1 MAAIVAVQ
9 EQTALSSRPKSL
21 QDLVQ
26 AFLSDQDVASS
37 SRETYRRSLKQFIS
51 WLELTGRDQRLSTLT
66 REDILAYKE
75 RLQADKSSYTV
86 SAYLTV
92 VRKLYGWL
100 ESQKLYPDITR
111 GVKGAKK
118 AKGHRKDCLTVAQI
132 RQALDTMDRSTL
144 EGRRDYALLNLLVR
158 TGLRTVEVARA
169 QVQDIRQET
178 GQAVL
183 WIQGKG
189 RDDKDDFVLLVE
201 DTLQPLRDYLAARGT
216 VSDEEPLFSS
226 HSDRNRGQGL
236 TTRSISRIVKQ
247 ALQAVGLDSERLT
260 AHSMR
265 HTAITL
271 AAAGGASLHQVQA
284 MARHSDPKVTMV
296 YFHNLER
303 VKAGAER
310 YISF

>member
-1 MAAIVAVQ
+1 VAAIVAVQ
-9 EQTALSSRPKSL
+9 EQAALSSRPASL
-21 QDLVQ
+21 QDLVTK
-26 AFLSDQDVASS
+26 FLADQDVSTS
-37 SRETYRRSLKQFIS
+37 SRETYRRSLRPFVS
-51 WLELTGRDQRLSTLT
+51 WLQLTGRDQRLSTLT

-75 RLQADKSSYTV
+75 TLQAEKSSYTV
-86 SAYLTV
+86 STYLTV
-92 VRKLYGWL
+92 VRKLFGWL

-111 GVKGAKK
+111 GVRGAKK
-118 AKGHRKDCLTVAQI
+118 AKGHRKDCLAPEQI
-132 RQALDTMDRSTL
+132 RQALATMDRSTL
-144 EGRRDYALLNLLVR
+144 EGLRDYALFNLLVR

-169 QVQDIRQET
+169 QVQDMRQET
-178 GQAVL
+178 GQPVL

-189 RDDKDDFVLLVE
+189 RDTKDDFVLLVE
-201 DTLQPLRDYLAARGT
+201 KTLQPLRDYLAARGP
-216 VSDEEPLFSS
+216 VSAEEPLFSS
-226 HSDRNRGQGL
+226 SSDRNRGQGL
-236 TTRSISRIVKQ
+236 STRSISRIVKQ
-247 ALQAVGLDSERLT
+247 TLRAAGLDSERLT

-303 VKAGAER
+303 VRAGAER